1 MKKSWIFYLMSSSTC
16 ALPMGMFFFC
26 EITKNQQRRESHYR
40 LIIHVVVGKKILR
53 HVIFMITQSN
63 SPKVYDFEFVI
74 QS

>member
-16 ALPMGMFFFC
+16 ASPMGMFIFAKSPKTNK
-26 EITKNQQRRESHYR
+26 EENRITD
-40 LIIHVVVGKKILR
+40 IIVVGEKILR